1 MSSVARAGALVASR
15 GATSAVFDNTAC
27 RTRRSARATERD
39 IARAHDCG
47 VWSERRRAACFE
59 AIDATAKSRCGF
71 YKTIYSIPRSIKPK
85 FGSSACIVFA
95 AGPSGELL
103 EVFFSNCDGEG

>member
-1 MSSVARAGALVASR
+1 V
-15 GATSAVFDNTAC
+15 
-27 RTRRSARATERD
+27 RTTVVSGVNE
-39 IARAHDCG
+39 CG
-47 VWSERRRAACFE
+47 SYA
-59 AIDATAKSRCGF
+59 ATAKSRCGF

>member
-1 MSSVARAGALVASR
+1 MRTTVVSGVK
-15 GATSAVFDNTAC
+15 ATGS
-27 RTRRSARATERD
+27 
-39 IARAHDCG
+39 I
-47 VWSERRRAACFE
+47 CFE

-103 EVFFSNCDGEG
+103 DVFFSNCDGEG